1 MSVFREMSVP
11 DAWQRLS
18 ATLAAQL
25 VPELAAPIV
34 PSDSIAGRA
43 LVCVIAIMAF
53 LAALTVGGVALVSGS
68 ASEWQS
74 QVARE
79 MTIQLLPAPG
89 HDLDA
94 EVNKAA
100 RIANQVRGVA
110 GVRVYSKAEAERLLE
125 PWLGSGLALDELPVP
140 RLIVL
145 RLSPDTA
152 PDTDALRDALAAQVT
167 NARLDDHRGWI
178 GRMQTMAQTA
188 VAAGIFILI
197 LVLAATIL
205 SVAFATRGAMATNH
219 PVIEVLHLIG
229 ATDRFIAAQFQKHF
243 LWLGLKGGAV
253 GGGAAMLVFAAA
265 GFLSDWFRGSL
276 SEQQVSAL
284 FGDLSIGAGGY
295 LAIGCLIALVAVVTA
310 GTSRL
315 IVHHTLGAMQ

>member
-1 MSVFREMSVP
+1 MAVFRDVSVP
-11 DAWQRLS
+11 EVWQKVSVR
-18 ATLAAQL
+18 LAAEL
-25 VPELAAPIV
+25 LPEPATPVV
-34 PSDSIAGRA
+34 PSDTIAGRA
-43 LVCVIAIMAF
+43 LVCVIAIMSF
-53 LAALTVGGVALVSGS
+53 LAALTVGGVALVGSS

-74 QVARE
+74 EVARE
-79 MTIQLLPAPG
+79 MTIQLLPTPG

-94 EVNKAA
+94 EVSKAA
-100 RIANQVRGVA
+100 RVANQARGVA
-110 GVRVYSKAEAERLLE
+110 GVRVYSKAESERLLE
-125 PWLGSGLALDELPVP
+125 PWLGSGLSLEELPVP

-145 RLSPDTA
+145 QLSPDTA
-152 PDTDALRDALAAQVT
+152 PDTEALRSALAAQVA

-205 SVAFATRGAMATNH
+205 SVAFATRGAMASNH

-229 ATDRFIAAQFQKHF
+229 ATDRFIAAQFQRHF
-243 LWLGLKGGAV
+243 LLLGLKGGAL
-253 GGGAAMLVFAAA
+253 GGAVAILVFATV
-265 GFLSDWFRGSL
+265 GFLGDWFKGSL
-276 SEQQVSAL
+276 SEQQTSAL

-295 LAIGCLIALVAVVTA
+295 LAIAGLIVLVAVVTA

-315 IVHHTLGAMQ
+315 IVHRTLGSMQ